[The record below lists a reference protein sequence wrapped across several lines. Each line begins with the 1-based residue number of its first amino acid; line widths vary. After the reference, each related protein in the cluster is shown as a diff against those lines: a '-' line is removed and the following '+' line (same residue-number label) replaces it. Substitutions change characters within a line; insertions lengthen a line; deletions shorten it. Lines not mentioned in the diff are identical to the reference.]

1 MRTIIYLVIALI
13 VAGVIVLMNSLY
25 VVSEREQAVVLRFG
39 EPVGVVNAIV
49 DPQNPRP
56 SEAGLHFRMPFVTTV
71 TMFDKRNLEFDTAP
85 AEILASDQERI
96 VVDAF
101 LRYRVV
107 NPLRVFQTVRDERG
121 LRQRLQAIMDDS
133 VRGVVASLPSN
144 EIISGQRADL
154 MERIRVA
161 VETQARNQDLGIEV
175 IDARIKRAD
184 LPQQIAN
191 QVFERMR
198 AERQQEAAQIRAEG
212 EQRSREVRADADRQV
227 EVILANARADSERIR
242 GEGDGERNRIFAA
255 AYGQDPEFADFY
267 RTMIA
272 YETAMRSGTP
282 IIVPAD
288 SEFFRYFRSERGSAQ
303 SPR

>member
-1 MRTIIYLVIALI
+1 MRTIIYLIIAL
-13 VAGVIVLMNSLY
+13 VVVGVIVLMNSLY
-25 VVSEREQAVVLRFG
+25 VVTERQQAVVLRFG

-49 DPQNPRP
+49 DPDNPRP
-56 SEAGLHFRMPFVTTV
+56 SEAGLHFRTPFVTTV

-133 VRGVVASLPSN
+133 VRGVVASLPSS
-144 EIISGQRADL
+144 EVISGQRAEL

-161 VETQARNQDLGIEV
+161 VETQALNQDLGIEV

-272 YETAMRSGTP
+272 YETAMRAGTP

-288 SEFFRYFRSERGSAQ
+288 SEFFRYFRSERGSAPT
-303 SPR
+303 PR

>member
-1 MRTIIYLVIALI
+1 MRTVIYALI
-13 VAGVIVLMNSLY
+13 GVVILGVIVLMNSIY
-25 VVSEREQAVVLRFG
+25 IVSERQQALVLRFG
-39 EPVGVVNAIV
+39 EPMAVVNAIV
-49 DPQNPRP
+49 DPDEPRP
-56 SEAGLHFRMPFVTTV
+56 SEAGLHFRTPFITTV
-71 TMFDKRNLEFDTAP
+71 TFFDKRNLEFDTP
-85 AEILASDQERI
+85 PSEILASDQERI

-107 NPLRVFQTVRDERG
+107 NPLRVFQTVRDETG
-121 LRQRLQAIMDDS
+121 LRQRLRSIMDDS
-133 VRGVVASLPSN
+133 VRGVIASLPSS

-161 VETQARNQDLGIEV
+161 VETQARNQDLGIEI

-212 EQRSREVRADADRQV
+212 EQRSREIRADADRQV
-227 EVILANARADSERIR
+227 EVILANARAESERIR

-255 AYGQDPEFADFY
+255 AFNQDPDFFDFY
-267 RTMIA
+267 RSMIA
-272 YETAMRSGTP
+272 YETALRDGTP

-288 SEFFRYFRSERGSAQ
+288 SEFFRYFRSERGS
-303 SPR
+303 PR